1 MKKDFK
7 DESNPFWNET
17 KYERL
22 RLKDGIKPIDT
33 ENRLTSKH
41 LTWRLIE
48 NAIRYTIILN
58 Y

>member
-48 NAIRYTIILN
+48 NTIPYIQ
-58 Y
+58 